1 LAINKRAGFGL
12 EVKSL
17 VGKSGMSYIVFK
29 TKNGAFHVFQEVE
42 AKNAAKDCGV
52 QTTGRN
58 TRQAWEEI
66 WKAK

>member
-42 AKNAAKDCGV
+42 AKRSEGLRCTDYWA
-52 QTTGRN
+52 
-58 TRQAWEEI
+58 
-66 WKAK
+66 